1 MTTRP
6 AQAPDVAAIAVLETD
21 VFGRDAWSQAQVA
34 EEVASPAH
42 VVVVAER
49 DDGGAVIG
57 YGCLS
62 MAGDVADLL
71 RIAVAPEFRR
81 SGVAS
86 QVLRALHDRATGAD
100 RVLLEVASSN
110 VGAQA
115 FYAAHGYAEISRR
128 RRYYA
133 SGDDA
138 VVMAH
143 PLG

>member
-6 AQAPDVAAIAVLETD
+6 AETPDVAAIATLESGI
-21 VFGRDAWSQAQVA
+21 FGRDAWSRAQVA
-34 EEVASPAH
+34 DEVTSPAH
-42 VVVVAER
+42 IVVVAEHE
-49 DDGGAVIG
+49 GVVIG
-57 YGCLS
+57 YGCIS
-62 MAGDVADLL
+62 GAGDVADLL

-81 SGVAS
+81 GGVAS
-86 QVLRALHDRATGAD
+86 ELLIALHDRAAGAE
-100 RVLLEVASSN
+100 RMLLEVASSN

-138 VVMAH
+138 VVLAH

>member
-6 AQAPDVAAIAVLETD
+6 AGTPDIAAIAVLETD
-21 VFGRDAWSQAQVA
+21 IFGRDAWSRAQVA
-34 EEVASPAH
+34 DEVSSPTH
-42 VVVVAER
+42 VVVVAEHE
-49 DDGGAVIG
+49 GAVIG
-57 YGCLS
+57 YGCS
-62 MAGDVADLL
+62 SVAGDVADLL
-71 RIAVAPEFRR
+71 RIAVAPAFRR

-86 QVLRALHDRATGAD
+86 QLLRALHDRVTGAD
-100 RVLLEVASSN
+100 RMLLEVASSN

-128 RRYYA
+128 RGYYVG
-133 SGDDA
+133 GDDA